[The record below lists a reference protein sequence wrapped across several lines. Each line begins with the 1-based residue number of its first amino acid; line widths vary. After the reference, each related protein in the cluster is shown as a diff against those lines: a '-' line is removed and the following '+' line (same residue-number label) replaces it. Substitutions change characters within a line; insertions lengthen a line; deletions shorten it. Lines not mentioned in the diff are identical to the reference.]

1 MSADALGSLCRQ
13 LISSHDN
20 GYGGLKWVPVFHN
33 EPFST
38 VLHDERFQPLTPFRC
53 WIMNDI
59 EDTNISLDS

>member
-33 EPFST
+33 EPFQPSFMT
-38 VLHDERFQPLTPFRC
+38 NAFNHLHHFDVE
-53 WIMNDI
+53 
-59 EDTNISLDS
+59 